1 VTSPSR
7 ANSSATG
14 APSPVFRSAGISYL
28 HIPSNDPKQSA
39 SFYQRVFGWR
49 VQVNTDDAGFEDGTG
64 HVIGA
69 WVKDRSPSGDA
80 GVLPYVYV
88 ESVDQVLERVSA
100 SGRQVVRAPYAE
112 GDLRVATFRDPFGT
126 VVGIWQRAST

>member
-1 VTSPSR
+1 VTSRPV
-7 ANSSATG
+7 ANSPATD
-14 APSPVFRSAGISYL
+14 ASPQVFRSAGISYL
-28 HIPSNDPKQSA
+28 HIPSDDPRQSA
-39 SFYQRVFGWR
+39 SFYQRVFGWAVR
-49 VQVNTDDAGFEDGTG
+49 DDVDHASFEDGTG

-100 SGRQVVRAPYAE
+100 TGGQVVRAPYAE
-112 GDLRVATFRDPFGT
+112 GNLRVATFRDPFGT
-126 VVGIWQRAST
+126 VIGVWQRASA